1 MSEHEY
7 FMPQLRTELHIAQTT
22 PTLVHPVANTH
33 VSLETMVVLLQERVS
48 VLETQIAKLLSNAN
62 ASTQTDINA

>member
-7 FMPQLRTELHIAQTT
+7 FMSQLRTELHIAQ
-22 PTLVHPVANTH
+22 PTHALVHPVANTD
-33 VSLETMVVLLQERVS
+33 VSLQTMVVSLQERVT
-48 VLETQIAKLLSNAN
+48 VLEKQITKLLSNAN